1 MSRTRTIR
9 GTIPSGLQTLYNTG
23 QPVSKPLRL
32 LLDNSDFRDDYIV
45 TEFKIYPNMDN
56 TEPGV
61 YNDGPNNNDV
71 TYVTLSLN
79 EEAGHQKGEFSN
91 GSQIGWVTA
100 HSETVTS
107 NIITHLDTNHLV
119 VQDLWI
125 GYYAVDV
132 AVGSTGVLS
141 VPLNYTITL
150 QPKKVSAAEG
160 VMGLIKEASQGAI

>member
-32 LLDNSDFRDDYIV
+32 LLDNADYRDDFIV
-45 TEFKIYPNMDN
+45 REFKIFPNMDN
-56 TEPGV
+56 TAPGL

-71 TYVTLSLN
+71 TYITLSLN
-79 EEAGHQKGEFSN
+79 EEAGHEKGEFSN
-91 GSQIGWVTA
+91 GSQIGWVA
-100 HSETVTS
+100 CHSESVVT
-107 NIITHLDTNHLV
+107 NIKDHLDTNHLV

-125 GYYAVDV
+125 GFYNVDV
-132 AVGSTGVLS
+132 ATGSTGVLS

-150 QPKKVSAAEG
+150 EPKKVTAAEG